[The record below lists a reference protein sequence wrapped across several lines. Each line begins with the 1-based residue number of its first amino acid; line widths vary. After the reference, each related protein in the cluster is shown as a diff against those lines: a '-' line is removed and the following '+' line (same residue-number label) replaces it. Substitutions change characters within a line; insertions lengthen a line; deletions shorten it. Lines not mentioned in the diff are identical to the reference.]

1 MSNFEKIEHTD
12 FSVPKGWF
20 VQECGQDPLHML
32 WYMVLVS
39 FDDVSNNL
47 KSPRYV
53 LVEECDGFIE
63 ALEEAKNKINNKNF
77 GN

>member
-1 MSNFEKIEHTD
+1 MIQIPVADWDVTNDLRCRWASN
-12 FSVPKGWF
+12 SGYAGN
-20 VQECGQDPLHML
+20 EC
-32 WYMVLVS
+32 
-39 FDDVSNNL
+39 DDVCNNL

-63 ALEEAKNKINNKNF
+63 ALKEAKNKINNKNF